1 MIRFRST
8 KILVDYPEGEQDMS
22 GHSKWSTIK
31 RKKGAADAKRG
42 ALFTKLAREIQIAAR
57 ESADPEYN
65 FRLRLAVD
73 KAKANSMPKE
83 NIERAIRRGSGAE
96 QGEELLEVAFEGY
109 GPGGVALYIEVL
121 TDNRNRTVS
130 EIRHALT
137 RGNGAMGESGS
148 VAWQFEPRGYITIPM
163 NSHDQDQIFEAALDA
178 GAEDVEFGEELADIY
193 TEPSDLKAV
202 QDAFRKRGFT
212 IETSELTMKP
222 KTLLA
227 LDDKTSFSVMS
238 LIEHL
243 EELDDVTAVY
253 SNLDIS
259 DELVARMEE

>member
-1 MIRFRST
+1 
-8 KILVDYPEGEQDMS
+8 MS
-22 GHSKWSTIK
+22 GHSKWKTIK
-31 RKKGAADAKRG
+31 RKKGAADSKRG

-57 ESADPEYN
+57 EGGDPEYN

-83 NIERAIRRGSGAE
+83 NIERAVRRGSGAE

-137 RGNGAMGESGS
+137 RSNGAMGESGS
-148 VAWQFEPRGYITIPM
+148 VSWQFEQRGSITLPLK
-163 NSHDQDQIFEAALDA
+163 NGQDQDRIFEAALEA
-178 GAEDVEFGEELADIY
+178 GAEDVEFGDGWAEIY
-193 TEPSDLKAV
+193 TDPADLKVV
-202 QDAFRKRGFT
+202 QDAFRKGGFE
-212 IETSELTMKP
+212 IESSELTMKP
-222 KTLLA
+222 KTLLT
-227 LDDKTSFSVMS
+227 LDDKTSLSVMG

-243 EELDDVTAVY
+243 EELDDVTGVY
-253 SNLDIS
+253 SNLDVS
-259 DELVARMEE
+259 EELLARMEEE